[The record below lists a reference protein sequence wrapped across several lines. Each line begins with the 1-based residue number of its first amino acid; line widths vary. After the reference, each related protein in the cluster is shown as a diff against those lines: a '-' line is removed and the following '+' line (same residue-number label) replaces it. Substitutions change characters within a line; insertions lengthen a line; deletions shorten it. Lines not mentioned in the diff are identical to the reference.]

1 MAQKKIRIRYK
12 RLIVFL
18 IILIFIIILSIFL
31 IFNLRVTNIY
41 VSGNNYLSDQ
51 DIIELAGIENYPSA
65 FFLFSNN
72 IESKIKSSSYI
83 TDATVKRSFTKFY
96 ISVVENRPLFYDS
109 INHRTVLSDGSY
121 TSDKFN
127 VPILKTIIDDSVYK
141 DFLESFVLI
150 DSTVF
155 NSISEISYAPKD
167 VDNKLFLFTMI
178 DGNYIYAN
186 TYKFS
191 SMNKYFDMVSKFN
204 NHKGILYLDSGEYFK
219 ILDN

>member
-1 MAQKKIRIRYK
+1 MAQKKFRIRYK
-12 RLIVFL
+12 RLIIFL
-18 IILIFIIILSIFL
+18 IILIIIILSVIWIL
-31 IFNLRVTNIY
+31 NLKITNIY
-41 VSGNNYLSDQ
+41 VSGNDYLSDQ
-51 DIIELAGIENYPSA
+51 EIIELAGIENYPSA
-65 FFLFSNN
+65 ILCFSNS

-83 TDATVKRSFTKFY
+83 TDVVVKKSFTKVY
-96 ISVVENRPLFYDS
+96 ITVNENRPIFYDS
-109 INHRTVLSDGSY
+109 LNHRTVLADGSY
-121 TSDKFN
+121 TNDKFN
-127 VPILKTIIDDSVYK
+127 VPILKNIIDDSVYG

-150 DSTVF
+150 DSVVL

-178 DGNYIYAN
+178 DGNYVYAN